1 MKANLYE
8 AMLRVLN
15 AETIEQLK
23 GEAQDI
29 IERLGFKHYMY
40 LLSQQDPT
48 QRDGFGLFYV
58 ATYPMEWLERYIQMD
73 YHLIDPTAKHIRQ
86 HHYPLPWSSA
96 TFSEPKARKMYE
108 EAKQFGISAGVTC
121 PIVTQHKDVAGFGY
135 AKPGD
140 ADVCF
145 AESVASMPYGHLLSC
160 YLHEAVMRLLDIQ
173 PKPRSA
179 ELTAREIQNLNLAAQ
194 GFADAEIAW
203 RLGIHVRTVR
213 FHLKNVRE
221 KLNANTRVQMIS
233 RAIELNIIG
242 L

>member
-1 MKANLYE
+1 MKADLYE
-8 AMLRVLN
+8 VMLRVLN
-15 AETIEQLK
+15 AETLEQLK
-23 GEAQDI
+23 DNAQHVVGM
-29 IERLGFKHYMY
+29 LGFKHYMY
-40 LLSQQDPT
+40 LLSQQDLS
-48 QRDGFGLFYV
+48 QQDGFRLFSI
-58 ATYPMEWLERYIQMD
+58 ATYPEAWLERYVQMD

-96 TFSEPKARKMYE
+96 TFSDPKAKKMHE

-121 PIVTQHKDVAGFGY
+121 PIVTQHKEIAGFGY

-140 ADVCF
+140 VDAFLSD
-145 AESVASMPYGHLLSC
+145 SIASMPYGYLLSA
-160 YLHEAVMRLLDIQ
+160 YFHESVMRLLDLR
-173 PKPRSA
+173 PKHCSVA
-179 ELTAREIQNLNLAAQ
+179 LSAREIQNLNLAAQ

-221 KLNANTRVQMIS
+221 KLGVNTRVQMVS
-233 RAIELNIIG
+233 RAIELNLIG